1 MPNQGPNEHKSQLTE
16 GSASSALT
24 VQHSPAP
31 PALLIPGG
39 WRIEGLPG
47 TVRAAGPSA
56 ERRLLEFF
64 TAEISNPNTR
74 LAYSTAAG
82 RFFAW
87 CETRNLALRAITPF
101 AVATYIE
108 EMQKL
113 YALPTVKQ
121 HLSALR
127 ALLDYLV
134 VGQVLPS
141 NPAAPVR
148 GPKYVVKQGK
158 TPVLSAGEARTL
170 LDSIDLSRPSG
181 LRDRALLA
189 TMVYS
194 FARVGAMVGMNVE
207 DYYRQGK
214 RWWLR
219 LHEKGGKFHQVPA
232 HHNAEEYLDAYLE
245 VAGIGNEKGTP
256 LWRSMT
262 KGGTVTPNRMSRV
275 DVFRMIKRRV
285 RQAELGVAA
294 NCHTFRAT
302 GITAYLLNGGT
313 VENAQA
319 IAAHESPR
327 TTKLYDRTADEISLD
342 EIERIVI

>member
-1 MPNQGPNEHKSQLTE
+1 MPDPGKNEQEFEVSKTP
-16 GSASSALT
+16 SAGLAVNPSA
-24 VQHSPAP
+24 AP
-31 PALLIPGG
+31 QALVVPGG
-39 WRIEGLPG
+39 WTIDGLPE
-47 TVRAAGPSA
+47 TVREAGPSA
-56 ERRLLEFF
+56 QRRLLEFF

-74 LAYSTAAG
+74 LAYARAVGS
-82 RFFAW
+82 FFQW
-87 CETRNLALRAITPF
+87 CEHRNLALGKITPF
-101 AVATYIE
+101 AVATYVE
-108 EMQKL
+108 EMQEDH
-113 YALPTVKQ
+113 AFPTVKQ

-127 ALLDYLV
+127 ALFDYLV

-158 TPVLSAGEARTL
+158 TPVLSASEARTL
-170 LDSIDLSRPSG
+170 LDSIGLEKPSG

-194 FARVGAMVGMNVE
+194 FARVGAMVSMNVS

-245 VAGIGNEKGTP
+245 AAGIGNEKGTP
-256 LWRSMT
+256 LWRSM
-262 KGGTVTPNRMSRV
+262 KMDGTFSENRMNRV
-275 DVFRMIKRRV
+275 DVFRMVKRRV
-285 RQAELGVAA
+285 RRAELGVAA

-302 GITAYLLNGGT
+302 GITTYLLNGGT